1 MSTSRTL
8 MVPDGL
14 AGERVDA
21 GLSRLLGLSRT
32 KVAELIDAGLVEV
45 DGAVPARSTRLEP
58 GAMIHVELP
67 AEKPAAEVRPQ
78 IAEGMSL
85 VHQDDDIVVVDKP
98 VGVAAHPSP
107 GWSGPTVLGHLAA
120 AGVSIR
126 TSGDPERQGI
136 VSRLDVG
143 TSGLMV
149 VARTEQAYTT
159 LKDAFRAREV
169 GKVYHALC
177 QGTPAQAAGTIDAAI
192 GRNPQHDF
200 KFAVRQDGK
209 PSITHYRTLEELS
222 VATLLRVQLETG
234 RTHQI
239 RVHFSALHHPLVG
252 DPFYGADPTLAERL
266 GLVRQWLHA
275 MELTFL
281 HPVTGR
287 EVTFTSQYPAD
298 LQQALDRL
306 RAVASGA

>member
-1 MSTSRTL
+1 MSASRTL

-14 AGERVDA
+14 AGERVDV
-21 GLSRLLGLSRT
+21 GISRMLGLSRT
-32 KVAELIDAGLVEV
+32 RAAELVMDGHVLV
-45 DGAVPARSTRLEP
+45 DGRAPARSTRLEP
-58 GAMIHVELP
+58 GAMVHVELP
-67 AEKPAAEVRPQ
+67 DEKPAVAVRPQ

-85 VHQDDDIVVVDKP
+85 VHQDDDIVVIDKP
-98 VGVAAHPSP
+98 VGVAAHPSA

-149 VARTEQAYTT
+149 VARTERAYTT

-169 GKVYHALC
+169 GKVYHAVC
-177 QGTPAQAAGTIDAAI
+177 QGAPEQPRGTIEAPI
-192 GRNPQHDF
+192 GRSPSHDY
-200 KFAVRQDGK
+200 KFAVREDGK
-209 PSITHYRTLEELS
+209 HSVTHYETLEELQG
-222 VATLLRVQLETG
+222 ATLLKVDLETG

-239 RVHFSALHHPLVG
+239 RVHMAALHHPLVG
-252 DPFYGADPTLAERL
+252 DPLYGADPTLAARV
-266 GLVRQWLHA
+266 GLIRQWLHA

-281 HPVTGR
+281 HPATGA
-287 EVTFTSQYPAD
+287 EVTYTSQYPAD
-298 LQQALDRL
+298 LQQALDAL
-306 RAVASGA
+306 RGD